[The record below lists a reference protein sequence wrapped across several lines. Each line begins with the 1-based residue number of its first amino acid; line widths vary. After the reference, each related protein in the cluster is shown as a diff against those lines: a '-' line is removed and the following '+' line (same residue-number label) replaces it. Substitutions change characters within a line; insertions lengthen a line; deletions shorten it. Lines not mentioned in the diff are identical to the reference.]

1 MGNIV
6 LGMGIVVHEVL
17 EHDHRIPR
25 PPLALADEA
34 IAFSKVERFVI
45 LATARRRCSCVCAC
59 VRARACS
66 TCTCVRVYTYIC
78 IYIHTPMYMYTY
90 AYTYT
95 HTKVSYL
102 NPEPKTGDA
111 LDGNCRMRHMM

>member
-6 LGMGIVVHEVL
+6 LGMSIVVHQVL
-17 EHDHRIPR
+17 EHDDRILR

-45 LATARRRCSCVCAC
+45 LATARRRCSCVCVC

-78 IYIHTPMYMYTY
+78 IYTHTYVYVHVRIY
-90 AYTYT
+90 VYT
-95 HTKVSYL
+95 HKGVL
-102 NPEPKTGDA
+102 PKP
-111 LDGNCRMRHMM
+111 